1 MNHIANNRILNAM
14 LLSPDLTIS
23 AVSNRQS
30 ELILLLNTI
39 NSRLSNAPDGTLRI
53 AKRGNA
59 HQYYHR
65 TDSTDRTGTY
75 IKKKSNLNL
84 AKSLAQKEYDLKV
97 KHEIQHELH
106 AIETF
111 LKNYSPEQIEH
122 LYNSLNEIRQ
132 ELITPVYTPA
142 EDTLNLWNNVQYNSL
157 DIPDDTPDFY
167 SDNGEQVR
175 SKSELIIANK
185 LKQHNIPYKYEYPL
199 VLSTGVT
206 VHPDFTC
213 LNINTRQEFIWEHFG
228 IMGDSEYM
236 NKTLKKI
243 NDYAKSGYVLG
254 RNFIVTFESSSISLN
269 SNTVDIN
276 INEYLLLGPD
286 GRERRQGGAGDRHA
300 QDRQCSRECR
310 AGRTAD
316 LFRRRCRRGR
326 RTDRRCGGRY
336 AYGGDALRDSARGR
350 HLHTT
355 GRRFAAPRIS
365 LQSGRRRAHPR
376 GGTA

>member
-1 MNHIANNRILNAM
+1 MNHIANNRILKEKP
-14 LLSPDLTIS
+14 LSPDLTIKT
-23 AVSNRQS
+23 VSNRQS
-30 ELILLLNTI
+30 ELISILNAI
-39 NSRLSNAPDGTLRI
+39 NSRLINAPDGTLRI
-53 AKRGNA
+53 ANRGNA

-65 TDSTDRTGTY
+65 LHSSDRTGTY

-84 AKSLAQKEYDLKV
+84 AMNLAQKDYDLRV

-111 LKNYSPEQIEH
+111 LKNYSPEQIEQ
-122 LYNSLNEIRQ
+122 LYNSLNETRQ
-132 ELITPVYTPA
+132 ELITPVYTPD
-142 EDTLNLWNNVQYNSL
+142 EDILNIWNNVQYNSL
-157 DIPDDTPDFY
+157 DIPNDTPDFY

-199 VLSTGVT
+199 VLSTGIT

-213 LNINTRQEFIWEHFG
+213 LNVNTRQEIIWEHFG

-254 RNFIVTFESSSISLN
+254 KNFIATFESASIPLN

-276 INEYLLLGPD
+276 INEYLL
-286 GRERRQGGAGDRHA
+286 
-300 QDRQCSRECR
+300 
-310 AGRTAD
+310 
-316 LFRRRCRRGR
+316 
-326 RTDRRCGGRY
+326 
-336 AYGGDALRDSARGR
+336 
-350 HLHTT
+350 
-355 GRRFAAPRIS
+355 
-365 LQSGRRRAHPR
+365 
-376 GGTA
+376 

>member
-1 MNHIANNRILNAM
+1 MNTKKLQAAIEAILFTMGESVELSKIAAAIEQDEPTTRGIISDMMTAYEKQNRGIR
-14 LLSPDLTIS
+14 II
-23 AVSNRQS
+23 
-30 ELILLLNTI
+30 ELDHSFQLCTKKEYYDYLI
-39 NSRLSNAPDGTLRI
+39 RI
-53 AKRGNA
+53 ARQPKR
-59 HQYYHR
+59 YVL
-65 TDSTDRTGTY
+65 TDVMLETLSIIAYRQPVTKLEIEKIRGVKSDHAVNKLVEYGLVEEVGRMDAPGRPILFGTTEEFLRRF
-75 IKKKSNLNL
+75 SVQSLDDL
-84 AKSLAQKEYDLKV
+84 PSLA
-97 KHEIQHELH
+97 
-106 AIETF
+106 
-111 LKNYSPEQIEH
+111 PEQIEH

-228 IMGDSEYM
+228 IMGDSDYM

-254 RNFIVTFESSSISLN
+254 RNFIATFESSSIPLLSL
-269 SNTVDIN
+269 IH
-276 INEYLLLGPD
+276 I
-286 GRERRQGGAGDRHA
+286 
-300 QDRQCSRECR
+300 
-310 AGRTAD
+310 
-316 LFRRRCRRGR
+316 
-326 RTDRRCGGRY
+326 
-336 AYGGDALRDSARGR
+336 
-350 HLHTT
+350 
-355 GRRFAAPRIS
+355 
-365 LQSGRRRAHPR
+365 
-376 GGTA
+376 

>member
-142 EDTLNLWNNVQYNSL
+142 EDTLNLSNNVQYNSL

-276 INEYLLLGPD
+276 INEYLL
-286 GRERRQGGAGDRHA
+286 
-300 QDRQCSRECR
+300 
-310 AGRTAD
+310 
-316 LFRRRCRRGR
+316 
-326 RTDRRCGGRY
+326 
-336 AYGGDALRDSARGR
+336 
-350 HLHTT
+350 
-355 GRRFAAPRIS
+355 
-365 LQSGRRRAHPR
+365 
-376 GGTA
+376 

>member
-1 MNHIANNRILNAM
+1 MNHIANNRILKEK

-23 AVSNRQS
+23 AISNRHA

-53 AKRGNA
+53 AQRGNA

-65 TDSTDRTGTY
+65 IDSTDRKGAY

-84 AKSLAQKEYDLKV
+84 AKNLAQKDYDLKV

-111 LKNYSPEQIEH
+111 LKNYSPEQIEQ
-122 LYNSLNEIRQ
+122 LYNSLNETRQ
-132 ELITPVYTPA
+132 KLITPVYTPD
-142 EDTLNLWNNVQYNSL
+142 EDILNIWNNVQYNSL

-167 SDNGEQVR
+167 SNNNERVR
-175 SKSELIIANK
+175 SKSEIIIANK
-185 LKQHNIPYKYEYPL
+185 LKQFNIPYKYEYPL
-199 VLSTGVT
+199 VLNTGIT

-213 LNINTRQEFIWEHFG
+213 LNVNKRQEIIWEHFG

-254 RNFIVTFESSSISLN
+254 KNFIATFESSAIPLN
-269 SNTVDIN
+269 SNMIDIN
-276 INEYLLLGPD
+276 IKEYLL
-286 GRERRQGGAGDRHA
+286 
-300 QDRQCSRECR
+300 
-310 AGRTAD
+310 
-316 LFRRRCRRGR
+316 
-326 RTDRRCGGRY
+326 
-336 AYGGDALRDSARGR
+336 
-350 HLHTT
+350 
-355 GRRFAAPRIS
+355 
-365 LQSGRRRAHPR
+365 
-376 GGTA
+376 

>member
-1 MNHIANNRILNAM
+1 M

-30 ELILLLNTI
+30 ELISLLNTI
-39 NSRLSNAPDGTLRI
+39 NSRLSSAPCGTLRI

-243 NDYAKSGYVLG
+243 NDYSKSGYVLG
-254 RNFIVTFESSSISLN
+254 RNFIATFESSSIPLN

-276 INEYLLLGPD
+276 INEYLL
-286 GRERRQGGAGDRHA
+286 
-300 QDRQCSRECR
+300 
-310 AGRTAD
+310 
-316 LFRRRCRRGR
+316 
-326 RTDRRCGGRY
+326 
-336 AYGGDALRDSARGR
+336 
-350 HLHTT
+350 
-355 GRRFAAPRIS
+355 
-365 LQSGRRRAHPR
+365 
-376 GGTA
+376 